1 MTLDE
6 ALERYRSQVS
16 ILKKGY
22 VQESYRIEQL
32 RRVPMAKTALR
43 EITSVDI
50 ATYRDARL
58 LHRNPVTGQVL
69 STSTV
74 RLELALLSNL
84 FDIARIEWGACE
96 QNPVVQVRKPK
107 PPAGRDR
114 RLLPREERLIM
125 RYAHAHPN
133 KDLAALVSLALETA
147 MRQGEL
153 LGLRWERVNLR
164 SRIIHLDDTKN
175 GTKRDVPLSVKA
187 RNVLMRLEPQTS
199 GAVFGYTANGLKSTW
214 RFMLQKL
221 GIADLHFH
229 DLRHESISR
238 LFELGTL
245 DLMEVAAISGHKSLS
260 MLKRY
265 THLRA
270 TRLVR
275 KLEGHRNRGRQAV
288 LDLLVPYPAAWIP
301 VLHGY
306 RVVVPDF
313 EGMCA
318 EAPTLDQA
326 LEAAQALLLKHL
338 LHLFVQGLVI
348 PQPDEYLTALPVTAK
363 VVMLPSFDVESLQ
376 ANPPAA

>member
-199 GAVFGYTANGLKSTW
+199 GAVFRYTANGLKSTW

-301 VLHGY
+301 VVHGY

-313 EGMCA
+313 EGMFA

-338 LHLFVQGLVI
+338 LYLFVQGLVI
-348 PQPDEYLTALPVTAK
+348 PQPDEYLTALPVSAK

-376 ANPPAA
+376 ANPAAA

>member
-32 RRVPMAKTALR
+32 RRVPMAKTAFR

-58 LHRNPVTGQVL
+58 LHRNSVTGQVL

-96 QNPVVQVRKPK
+96 LNPVVQVRKPK

-199 GAVFGYTANGLKSTW
+199 GAVFRYTANGLKSTW

-260 MLKRY
+260 MLKLY

-301 VLHGY
+301 VVHGY

-313 EGMCA
+313 EGMFA

-338 LHLFVQGLVI
+338 LYLFVQGLVI
-348 PQPDEYLTALPVTAK
+348 PQPDEYLTALPVSAK

-376 ANPPAA
+376 ANPAAA

>member
-1 MTLDE
+1 MTLDQ

-16 ILKKGY
+16 ILEKGY

-32 RRVPMAKTALR
+32 RRAPMARKLLR
-43 EITSVDI
+43 EVTSVDI

-58 LHRNPVTGQVL
+58 LQRNPKTGMVL
-69 STSTV
+69 SPATV

-84 FDIARIEWGACE
+84 FDIARIEWGSCE
-96 QNPVVQVRKPK
+96 QNPVTQVRKPK
-107 PPAGRDR
+107 PPPGRDR

-133 KDLAALVSLALETA
+133 RDLAALVSLALETA

-187 RNVLMRLEPQTS
+187 RNVLLRLEPQTS
-199 GAVFGYTANGLKSTW
+199 GEVFSYTANGLKSTW

-221 GIADLHFH
+221 GIVDLHFH
-229 DLRHESISR
+229 DLRHEAISR

-260 MLKRY
+260 MLRRY

-301 VLHGY
+301 VAHGY
-306 RVVVPDF
+306 RVIVPDF
-313 EGMCA
+313 EGVCA
-318 EAPTLDQA
+318 EAPTLNQA
-326 LEAAQALLLKHL
+326 LEAAQAVLLKQL
-338 LHLFVQGLVI
+338 LSLFVQGQAI
-348 PQPDEYLTALPVTAK
+348 PQPDEYLTHLPATAK
-363 VVMLPSFDVESLQ
+363 VVMWPSLDVEHHQDNQ
-376 ANPPAA
+376 AAA